1 MNQMTNK
8 KKVFV
13 TEAIIENINKHS
25 YSKEMGKSKANRK
38 HIVVI
43 GGGFAGLN
51 FARQLFKNKFYD
63 VTLVDKNN
71 YNYFTPLL
79 YQVATGFLEPSAI
92 SYPFRKL
99 FKNKEIAFRM
109 ASVLRIDTDE
119 NLLYLSDGGE
129 LNYDLLVFAAGSK
142 TNFFGNEVIQQNAFY
157 IKTIDDALAMR
168 NGLIETME
176 KASVE
181 QDPFNR
187 KKLLTMVIAG
197 GGPTGVEL
205 AGMLAEFKLCL
216 LGMDYPEL
224 KNDILQ
230 AYLIE
235 GSPNLLAPMSDSSH
249 KEAYRELERL
259 GIEVKLNTQVTHY
272 SNDQVYLSSGHIIEA
287 KTLIWAVGVTANTFE
302 GIAKSSLAKGG
313 RMVTDQYSRVKG
325 YDNVYAIG
333 DIGIQYDD
341 RNYPNGHPQLAQPAI
356 QQGKRLAKNLL
367 LQAGKR
373 NMKPFKYFDRGD
385 MAIIGRRW
393 AVADLFKHR
402 LHLGGLLGLLSW
414 LFIHLISLVN
424 YNNKIKTLYNWLVA
438 YLTHDQ
444 VLRMVFRSQNRET
457 KVDKQRKI
465 IQKKGD
471 TIV

>member
-1 MNQMTNK
+1 MSLLE
-8 KKVFV
+8 
-13 TEAIIENINKHS
+13 EAL
-25 YSKEMGKSKANRK
+25 R
-38 HIVVI
+38 
-43 GGGFAGLN
+43 GLN
-51 FARQLFKNKFYD
+51 FASHLFNNEYYD

-109 ASVLRIDTDE
+109 ATVLRIDTDE
-119 NLLYLSDGGE
+119 NVLYLSDGGE

-157 IKTIDDALAMR
+157 IKTIDDALSMV
-168 NGLIETME
+168 NGLMETLE

-181 QDPFNR
+181 QNPFNR

-224 KNDILQ
+224 KNDTLQ
-230 AYLIE
+230 VYLIE
-235 GSPNLLAPMSDSSH
+235 GSPYLLAPMSDSSH
-249 KEAYRELERL
+249 KEAYKALERV
-259 GIEVKLNTQVTHY
+259 GIEVILNTQVTHY
-272 SNDQVYLSSGHIIEA
+272 SDDQVHLSNGDTIEA
-287 KTLIWAVGVTANTFE
+287 KTLMWAVGVTANTFE
-302 GIAKSSLAKGG
+302 GIAKSSLGKGG
-313 RMVTDQYSRVKG
+313 RMITDQYNQLKG

-333 DIGIQYDD
+333 DISIQYDD

-367 LQAGKR
+367 LQARKG

-385 MAIIGRRW
+385 MAIIGRRL

-444 VLRMVFRSQNRET
+444 VLRMIFRSENQEIEFDT
-457 KVDKQRKI
+457 KQIKI
-465 IQKKGD
+465 IQRKRD
-471 TIV
+471 AIV